1 VGAFPRS
8 NTPQG
13 LVDAAGNCWEWT
25 GSEFRGGHDASR
37 LTTLLDDE
45 LELPRAV
52 RGAGFWDL
60 DDPRYLRAAYRLR
73 DDPDF
78 RSSWLG
84 FRLVSVAPFSDPDP

>member
-25 GSEFRGGHDASR
+25 GSEFRGGYDASR

-52 RGAGFWDL
+52 CGAGDWFDV
-60 DDPRYLRAAYRLR
+60 DPRSLRAACRNWAGPGDR
-73 DDPDF
+73 GN
-78 RSSWLG
+78 RLG
-84 FRLVSVAPFSDPDP
+84 FRLVSVAPFLDPEP